1 MLQLQPWGFSDNVTA
16 KQAYEGANEIGGD
29 IFLAVNI
36 EQAQKSYTYIYIYNK
51 VLTTGRDEEHT
62 RVLFDTS
69 GSPCE

>member
-36 EQAQKSYTYIYIYNK
+36 EQAQKSYTYIYIYNFI
-51 VLTTGRDEEHT
+51 VY
-62 RVLFDTS
+62 TS
-69 GSPCE
+69 I